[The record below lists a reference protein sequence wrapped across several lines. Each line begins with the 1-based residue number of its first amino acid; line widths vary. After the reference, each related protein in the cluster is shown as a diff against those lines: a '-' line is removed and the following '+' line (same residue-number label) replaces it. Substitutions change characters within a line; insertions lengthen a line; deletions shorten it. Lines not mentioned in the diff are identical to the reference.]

1 MLFTR
6 SYDFFAKHFPQDLLS
21 LCINTSIEYVI
32 WDGIWKGFGLLD
44 GIWDIGRDMGYWA
57 DYRAGFCTK
66 YGTGYVI

>member
-44 GIWDIGRDMGYWA
+44 GIWDIGRGI
-57 DYRAGFCTK
+57 G
-66 YGTGYVI
+66 